1 MNYHS
6 TVTMHDL
13 AERIR
18 AATTIVCTSHE
29 KPDGDAVGSV
39 LGLVRALASD
49 KTMHAW
55 LLGSVPPAMEAMTG
69 DTPWTHVGSAEKI
82 PDVEPDLIIVLDTGA
97 WSQLDILEQW
107 LRARADRVIGLD
119 HHASG
124 DDVAPQR
131 VVDSTAA
138 ACTLLVLQLI
148 DCLGIEL
155 DMSIAESLFGGL
167 ATDTGWFR
175 QANADAAA
183 FAAAARL
190 LACGVDK
197 DGLYRMIEET
207 ARPQRLAL
215 HARALATAAWVHDGE
230 VAIMR
235 LTRAD
240 FTETG
245 GRRSE
250 VVGLVNAPLVVQG
263 AEMSVLL
270 VEEFEGGVKASMR
283 SKPPRTPGGPFID
296 VRAVAMQLGGGGH
309 VHAAGVRLDG
319 DLDAAAESI
328 VQALAHETA

>member
-1 MNYHS
+1 MSYES
-6 TVTMHDL
+6 TTSLKEL
-13 AERIR
+13 AERIL
-18 AATTIVCTSHE
+18 AANTIVCTSHE

-39 LGLVRALASD
+39 LGLVRALSETKD
-49 KTMHAW
+49 MHAW

-69 DTPWTHVGSAEKI
+69 DTTWTHIGNAKKI
-82 PDVEPDLIIVLDTGA
+82 PDLEPDLVIVLDTGA
-97 WSQLDILEQW
+97 WSQLEILEEW

-131 VVDSTAA
+131 VVDASAA
-138 ACTLLVLQLI
+138 ACTMLVLQLI
-148 DCLGIEL
+148 DCLRIEL
-155 DMSIAESLFGGL
+155 DIPVAESLFGGL

-207 ARPQRLAL
+207 ARPERLAL
-215 HARALATAAWVHDGE
+215 HARALATVQWVHEGE

-240 FTETG
+240 FAETG

-270 VEEFEGGVKASMR
+270 VEESEGSVKASMR
-283 SKPPRTPGGPFID
+283 SKPPRVPGGPFVD

-309 VHAAGVRLDG
+309 MHAAGARLSG
-319 DLDAAAESI
+319 DLDAAAEAI
-328 VQALAHETA
+328 VQALAQETA